1 MAEDRVQRRLAA
13 ILAADVVG
21 YSSLMEQDETGTL
34 ARLKSLRS
42 EVFDPRINK
51 FNGRIFKNTGD
62 GALAEF
68 GSAVDAVQ
76 CAIEIQRLLAQRYAD
91 IPEDRRIVL
100 RIGINI
106 GDVIVEGDDIYG
118 DGVNV
123 AARLESLAE
132 PGTICISDDI
142 FRQVDRKIDASF
154 DDLGEQSLKNI
165 SRPMRVYRVAH
176 GEGKSARPANSPS
189 SDPSPSTDM
198 PSIAVLPFDN
208 MSSDP
213 EQEYFADGIVE
224 EIITALSRF
233 NWLLVIARNSSFAYK
248 GRSVDV
254 RQVGKELDA
263 RYVLEGS
270 VRRARDRVRITGQ
283 LIEAA
288 TGTHIWADRF
298 DGDMTDLF
306 ELQDDITASVVG
318 AIEPSLRM
326 AEIERARRKRPD
338 SLAAYDLY
346 LRALTPL
353 NEFRADANAEAL
365 ELLQRAIEIDP
376 GYAPALAYAAWCYEQ
391 RLLHD
396 WPTKQE
402 SDAETATELARA
414 ALASKSGDAA
424 AISMAAFV
432 LTIVGHDYD
441 GGRRAAERA
450 IDLNPNSAS
459 ICWKVGWVIMFA
471 GDPELALPVFER
483 SLRLSPS
490 DPQASFLLNGMA
502 MCHLVLGS
510 PEEAFE
516 CASKAEAVS
525 PNIDVTY
532 YIIIS
537 ACGYLGREQEAK
549 RTIKKLLTLAPG
561 LTVSNFG
568 PRMPFR
574 NAEHLDILL
583 EGFRKGGLPE

>member
-1 MAEDRVQRRLAA
+1 MAKQKVIRKLAA

-21 YSSLMEQDETGTL
+21 YSRLIRADEEGTL
-34 ARLKSLRS
+34 ARLKALRD
-42 EVFDPRINK
+42 ELIDPSITRYD
-51 FNGRIFKNTGD
+51 GRIVKTMGD
-62 GALAEF
+62 GVLVEF
-68 GSAVDAVQ
+68 PSVVDAVRSAVEVQ
-76 CAIEIQRLLAQRYAD
+76 QSLAEREAGV
-91 IPEDRRIVL
+91 PEDRRIVL
-100 RIGINI
+100 RVGINL
-106 GDVIVEGDDIYG
+106 GDVVIDGDDIHG

-123 AARLESLAE
+123 AARLEGLAE
-132 PGTICISDDI
+132 PGSICVSGAVHD
-142 FRQVDRKIDASF
+142 QVRDRIDLMF
-154 DDLGEQSLKNI
+154 EDLGEREVKNI
-165 SRPMRVYRVAH
+165 DRPIRVWQWTTDI
-176 GEGKSARPANSPS
+176 SATASGPATDDKP
-189 SDPSPSTDM
+189 PPLPDM
-198 PSIAVLPFDN
+198 PSIAVLPFNN
-208 MSSDP
+208 MSGDP

-233 NWLLVIARNSSFAYK
+233 NWLLVMARNSSFAYK

-270 VRRARDRVRITGQ
+270 VRRARDRVRITAQ

-298 DGDMTDLF
+298 DRDMTDLF

-396 WPTKQE
+396 WPTKRE

-414 ALASKSGDAA
+414 ALAIKSGDAA

-450 IDLNPNSAS
+450 IDLNPNSAN

-471 GDPELALPVFER
+471 GDPEVALPVFER

-490 DPQASFLLNGMA
+490 DPQANFLLNGMA

-516 CASKAEAVS
+516 CASKAEALS
-525 PNIDVTY
+525 PDIDVTY
-532 YIIIS
+532 YIIIP
-537 ACGYLGREQEAK
+537 ACVYLGREQEAK
-549 RTIKKLLTLAPG
+549 RAIKKLLTLAPG

-568 PRMPFR
+568 ARMPFR

>member
-1 MAEDRVQRRLAA
+1 VERRLAA
-13 ILAADVVG
+13 IFALDVVG
-21 YSSLMEQDETGTL
+21 YSRLIGADEAGTL
-34 ARLKSLRS
+34 TMLRTLRKDLVEPALKRH
-42 EVFDPRINK
+42 R
-51 FNGRIFKNTGD
+51 GRVVKLMGD
-62 GALAEF
+62 GLLAEF
-68 GSAVDAVQ
+68 VSVVDAVS
-76 CAIEIQRLLAQRYAD
+76 AAVEIQEAMPERSAHL
-91 IPEDRRIVL
+91 PEDRRVAV
-100 RIGINI
+100 RIGVNI
-106 GDVIVEGDDIYG
+106 GDVVVEDGDLFG
-118 DGVNV
+118 DGVNI
-123 AARLESLAE
+123 AARLQEVAD
-132 PGTICISDDI
+132 PNGVAISEGVHRELRGKLDLP
-142 FRQVDRKIDASF
+142 FVDA
-154 DDLGEQSLKNI
+154 GEKNLKNI
-165 SRPMRVYRVAH
+165 AEPLRTWLW
-176 GEGKSARPANSPS
+176 SPTNMPI
-189 SDPSPSTDM
+189 DVPPPDAPLALPDM

-208 MSSDP
+208 MSGDP

-233 NWLLVIARNSSFAYK
+233 NWLLVMARNSSFVYK

-254 RQVGKELDA
+254 RQIGKELDA

-270 VRRARDRVRITGQ
+270 VRRAGDRVRITGK

-288 TGTHIWADRF
+288 TGAHIWADRF

-318 AIEPSLRM
+318 AIEPSIRK

-353 NEFRADANAEAL
+353 NEFRADANGEAL

-414 ALASKSGDAA
+414 ALAIKSDDAA

-459 ICWKVGWVIMFA
+459 VCWKVGWVIMFA
-471 GDPELALPVFER
+471 GDPEAALPVFER
-483 SLRLSPS
+483 SLRLSPL
-490 DPQASFLLNGMA
+490 DPQANFLLNGMA

-516 CASKAEAVS
+516 CASKAEALS
-525 PNIDVTY
+525 PDIDVTY
-532 YIIIS
+532 YIIIP
-537 ACGYLGREQEAK
+537 ACGYLEREQEAK
-549 RTIKKLLTLAPG
+549 RAIKKLLTLAPG
-561 LTVSNFG
+561 LTISNFG
-568 PRMPFR
+568 ARMPFR

>member
-1 MAEDRVQRRLAA
+1 MEKQKVTRRLAA

-21 YSSLMEQDETGTL
+21 YSRLVRADEDGTL
-34 ARLKSLRS
+34 ARLKALRD
-42 EVFDPRINK
+42 ELIDPSIARHD
-51 FNGRIFKNTGD
+51 GRIVKTMGD
-62 GALAEF
+62 GVLVEFPSVVDAVRSAVEVQQALAER
-68 GSAVDAVQ
+68 DAGV
-76 CAIEIQRLLAQRYAD
+76 
-91 IPEDRRIVL
+91 PEDRLIVL
-100 RIGINI
+100 RVGINL
-106 GDVIVEGDDIYG
+106 GDVVVDGDDIHG

-123 AARLESLAE
+123 AARLEGLSN
-132 PGTICISDDI
+132 PGGLCVSDAVHD
-142 FRQVDRKIDASF
+142 QVRDRIDLTF
-154 DDLGEQSLKNI
+154 EDLGEQKVKNI
-165 SRPMRVYRVAH
+165 DRPIRVWRWTPEPSVTADEGAVAA
-176 GEGKSARPANSPS
+176 KPLP
-189 SDPSPSTDM
+189 DK

-208 MSSDP
+208 MSGDP

-233 NWLLVIARNSSFAYK
+233 NWLLVMARNSSFAYK
-248 GRSVDV
+248 GRSMDV

-270 VRRARDRVRITGQ
+270 VRRARDRVRITAQ
-283 LIEAA
+283 LIDAA

-318 AIEPSLRM
+318 AIKPSLRK

-365 ELLQRAIEIDP
+365 EFLQRAIEIDP

-396 WPTKQE
+396 WPTKRE

-414 ALASKSGDAA
+414 ALAIRSGDAA

-450 IDLNPNSAS
+450 IDLNPNSAN

-471 GDPELALPVFER
+471 GDPEVALPVFER

-516 CASKAEAVS
+516 CASKADALS
-525 PNIDVTY
+525 PDIDVTY
-532 YIIIS
+532 YIIVA

-549 RTIKKLLTLAPG
+549 RAIKKLLTVAPG

-568 PRMPFR
+568 ARMPFR

-583 EGFRKGGLPE
+583 EGFRKGGLSE

>member
-1 MAEDRVQRRLAA
+1 MSKQKVTRRLAA

-21 YSSLMEQDETGTL
+21 YSRLVRADEEGTL
-34 ARLKSLRS
+34 SRLKALRD
-42 EVFDPRINK
+42 ELIDPSITRYD
-51 FNGRIFKNTGD
+51 GRIVKTMGD
-62 GALAEF
+62 GVLVEF
-68 GSAVDAVQ
+68 PSVVDAVRSAVEVQ
-76 CAIEIQRLLAQRYAD
+76 QSLAEREAGV
-91 IPEDRRIVL
+91 PEDRRIVL
-100 RIGINI
+100 RVGINL
-106 GDVIVEGDDIYG
+106 GDVVIDGDDIHG

-123 AARLESLAE
+123 AARLEGLAE
-132 PGTICISDDI
+132 PGSICVSGAVHD
-142 FRQVDRKIDASF
+142 QVRDRIDLMF
-154 DDLGEQSLKNI
+154 EDLGEREVKNI
-165 SRPMRVYRVAH
+165 DRPIRVWQWTTDI
-176 GEGKSARPANSPS
+176 SATASGPATDDKP
-189 SDPSPSTDM
+189 PPLPDM

-208 MSSDP
+208 MSGDP

-233 NWLLVIARNSSFAYK
+233 NWLLVMARNSSFAYK

-270 VRRARDRVRITGQ
+270 VRRARDRVRITAQ

-298 DGDMTDLF
+298 DRDMTDLF

-396 WPTKQE
+396 WPTKRE

-414 ALASKSGDAA
+414 ALAIKSGDAA

-450 IDLNPNSAS
+450 IDLNPNSAN

-471 GDPELALPVFER
+471 GDPEVALPVFER

-490 DPQASFLLNGMA
+490 DPQANFLLNGMA

-516 CASKAEAVS
+516 CASKAEALS
-525 PNIDVTY
+525 PDIDVTY
-532 YIIIS
+532 YIIIP
-537 ACGYLGREQEAK
+537 ACVYLGREQEAK
-549 RTIKKLLTLAPG
+549 RAIKKLLTLAPG

-568 PRMPFR
+568 ARMPFR
-574 NAEHLDILL
+574 NPEHLDILL